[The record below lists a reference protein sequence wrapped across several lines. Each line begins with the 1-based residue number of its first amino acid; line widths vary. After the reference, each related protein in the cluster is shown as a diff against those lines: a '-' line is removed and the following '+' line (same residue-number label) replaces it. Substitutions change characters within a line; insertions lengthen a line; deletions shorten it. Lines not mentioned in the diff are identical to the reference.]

1 MALTVEETGIQGL
14 KILTPQAFKDP
25 RGYFAETYRED
36 AYRAAGVDATFVQ
49 DNQSVSCR
57 GVLRGLHAQLKRPQ
71 AKLVRTIVGEVF
83 DVAVD
88 ARPGSPTFGQW
99 VGVTL
104 TGENLKQL
112 FIPQGFLH
120 GFCVLSETAI
130 LNYKCSDVF
139 DPTDPFA
146 VRWDDP
152 ELAIAWPVKD
162 PLLSEKDLRN
172 GSWAEA
178 KRILEKK

>member
-1 MALTVEETGIQGL
+1 
-14 KILTPQAFKDP
+14 
-25 RGYFAETYRED
+25 
-36 AYRAAGVDATFVQ
+36 
-49 DNQSVSCR
+49 
-57 GVLRGLHAQLKRPQ
+57 
-71 AKLVRTIVGEVF
+71 
-83 DVAVD
+83 
-88 ARPGSPTFGQW
+88 
-99 VGVTL
+99 VTL